1 MKRDFQVYGLEV
13 LSAYSTT
20 KVGEHFSLKTPIPKL
35 FKSNVVY
42 KFTCLVDPDTS
53 YIGESKR
60 QFFERITEH
69 RNGKNN
75 SAVFAHLYTCE
86 TCQKTPNIAEQFEIL
101 RHCTAKTILSTEAIL
116 ISKFQP
122 SLNKQLGPGNGMLT
136 SLKIYK

>member
-1 MKRDFQVYGLEV
+1 M
-13 LSAYSTT
+13 
-20 KVGEHFSLKTPIPKL
+20 

-75 SAVFAHLYTCE
+75 SAVFAHLYMCE
-86 TCQKTPNIAEQFEIL
+86 TCQKTPNITQQFEIL
-101 RHCTAKTILSTEAIL
+101 QHCTAKTILSAEAIL
-116 ISKFQP
+116 LSKFQL

-136 SLKIYK
+136 FLKIYK